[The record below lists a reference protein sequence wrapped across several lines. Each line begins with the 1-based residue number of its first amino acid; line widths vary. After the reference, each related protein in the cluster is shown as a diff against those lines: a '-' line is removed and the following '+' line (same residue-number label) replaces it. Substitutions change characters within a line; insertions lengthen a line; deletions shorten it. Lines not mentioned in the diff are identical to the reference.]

1 MTRNRNNSQAV
12 VNTAMSRQ
20 VSCPCEI
27 TLSFSGRALLRE
39 IHIYINIFCR
49 SNIGRMIDGYETC
62 QDKNNVYNYEE
73 NNQQNA
79 LIVSLINLLISNY
92 SNMFRPLS

>member
-1 MTRNRNNSQAV
+1 M
-12 VNTAMSRQ
+12 
-20 VSCPCEI
+20 
-27 TLSFSGRALLRE
+27 
-39 IHIYINIFCR
+39 
-49 SNIGRMIDGYETC
+49 
-62 QDKNNVYNYEE
+62 YEE

>member
-1 MTRNRNNSQAV
+1 MSEAKPQILFKTNSY
-12 VNTAMSRQ
+12 
-20 VSCPCEI
+20 
-27 TLSFSGRALLRE
+27 
-39 IHIYINIFCR
+39 IH
-49 SNIGRMIDGYETC
+49 YEG
-62 QDKNNVYNYEE
+62 

>member
-1 MTRNRNNSQAV
+1 VAAQIS
-12 VNTAMSRQ
+12 VNI
-20 VSCPCEI
+20 V
-27 TLSFSGRALLRE
+27 
-39 IHIYINIFCR
+39 NI
-49 SNIGRMIDGYETC
+49 SDN
-62 QDKNNVYNYEE
+62 EE

>member
-1 MTRNRNNSQAV
+1 MMIVTVTCARFTKYGLGDEMIRQALTKAGYQITENN
-12 VNTAMSRQ
+12 
-20 VSCPCEI
+20 
-27 TLSFSGRALLRE
+27 
-39 IHIYINIFCR
+39 INA
-49 SNIGRMIDGYETC
+49 
-62 QDKNNVYNYEE
+62 EE

>member
-1 MTRNRNNSQAV
+1 MN
-12 VNTAMSRQ
+12 
-20 VSCPCEI
+20 
-27 TLSFSGRALLRE
+27 ALLRLFVQVLYCSI
-39 IHIYINIFCR
+39 IHTLKYNTYTNTYKILC
-49 SNIGRMIDGYETC
+49 
-62 QDKNNVYNYEE
+62 NNRLYKYEE

>member
-1 MTRNRNNSQAV
+1 M
-12 VNTAMSRQ
+12 
-20 VSCPCEI
+20 
-27 TLSFSGRALLRE
+27 FGRPE
-39 IHIYINIFCR
+39 Q
-49 SNIGRMIDGYETC
+49 SD
-62 QDKNNVYNYEE
+62 YEE

>member
-1 MTRNRNNSQAV
+1 VPNVKKSGALTYPETRGLLG
-12 VNTAMSRQ
+12 
-20 VSCPCEI
+20 
-27 TLSFSGRALLRE
+27 LSVGVTFT
-39 IHIYINIFCR
+39 F
-49 SNIGRMIDGYETC
+49 T
-62 QDKNNVYNYEE
+62 YEE